1 MKYIRTLANPN
12 SQQFKFWINETNE
25 IVTIVCLVKHEDGHT
40 EEGAVD
46 FQEVTL
52 NTVDHDQ
59 PFSEDGYF
67 VFTNVPNQ
75 TASDQYRFMYKVSL
89 DKSELSE
96 DEFCDYSI
104 IDVQTNAGDFVGFRA
119 RFADTS
125 VAKISESAR
134 YRGMMGVGTNVNFKF
149 PFASWADGICTV
161 HAPQS
166 QIVEGNVTFEANIID
181 GEASA
186 SETMWQDHFWH
197 VHQTE
202 AATVDADGY
211 VNIPFKLR
219 WNSDNSDCEK
229 ATTLKIDDVN
239 GYTPYNRTTTA
250 ADGTGTVRGGALGM
264 ASGDEVKVKLNG
276 NLVTNLGVL
285 TATVN

>member
-1 MKYIRTLANPN
+1 MKYIRTLAHPD
-12 SQQFKFWINETNE
+12 SQPFKFFVNEADE
-25 IVTIVCLVKHEDGHT
+25 KVVVTCFAQYQSGVTVED
-40 EEGAVD
+40 AVD
-46 FQEVTL
+46 YAAVTT
-52 NTVDHDQ
+52 NVSDDGVA
-59 PFSEDGYF
+59 FSADGYADF
-67 VFTNVPNQ
+67 YNLPNQ
-75 TASDQYRFMYKVSL
+75 DANTLYRFMYKVVL
-89 DKSELSE
+89 DVSEMSD

-104 IDVQTNAGDFVGFRA
+104 IDLQTDGGEFKKFAA
-119 RFADTS
+119 RFVDTS
-125 VAKISESAR
+125 VSKIAESGR
-134 YRGMMGVGTNVNFKF
+134 YRGMAGVGTNINFKF
-149 PFASWADGICTV
+149 PFANWSEGVCSI
-161 HAPQS
+161 HAPES
-166 QIVEGNVTFEANIID
+166 QVVEGNITFDSTVD
-181 GEASA
+181 GEAVTG
-186 SETMWQDHFWH
+186 ETQWQSHMWH

-219 WNSDNSDCEK
+219 WNADNSDCAR

-250 ADGTGTVRGGALGM
+250 ADGTGTVRVGALGM

>member
-1 MKYIRTLANPN
+1 MKYIRTYSHPD
-12 SQQFKFWINETNE
+12 SQKFKFFINEANE
-25 IVTIVCLVKHEDGHT
+25 IVTIVCLAKYDDGHT
-40 EEGAVD
+40 EEGSVD
-46 FQEVTL
+46 FQAVTL
-52 NTVDHDQ
+52 NTTDHDQ

-75 TASDQYRFMYKVSL
+75 DADSMYRFMYKVSL
-89 DKSELSE
+89 DKTELSE

-104 IDVQTNAGDFVGFRA
+104 IDVQTNAGDFAGFKA
-119 RFADTS
+119 RFVDTS
-125 VAKISESAR
+125 VSKISESGR
-134 YRGMMGVGTNVNFKF
+134 YRGMMNVGTNVNFKF
-149 PFASWADGICTV
+149 PFAAWADGICSV

-166 QIVEGNVTFEANIID
+166 EVVEGNITFDSTID
-181 GEASA
+181 GEAVTG
-186 SETMWQDHFWH
+186 ETQWQSHMWH

-219 WNSDNSDCEK
+219 WNADDSDCAR

-250 ADGTGTVRGGALGM
+250 ADGTGTVRVGALGM